1 MLPASVTRVACK
13 SLFFFFCGDTMDM
26 SEEIRE
32 RVCRRCDFYKE
43 GETLECAAFKTA
55 KRLVEQG
62 KVTLDEI

>member
-1 MLPASVTRVACK
+1 
-13 SLFFFFCGDTMDM
+13 MDM